1 MNCVGSTAGPDF
13 TNTSK
18 NTYLYNVCVL
28 QGVKYL
34 KTMLTRRE
42 SDTVTWTFETD
53 SLWPRM
59 RNIGHGY
66 S

>member
-28 QGVKYL
+28 QGVKFENHAYE
-34 KTMLTRRE
+34 TRVRHCYM
-42 SDTVTWTFETD
+42 DF
-53 SLWPRM
+53 
-59 RNIGHGY
+59 
-66 S
+66 